1 MRITKKVREEA
12 IEACLGAHD
21 IASNPSMLGLYSA
34 GEWVGDGPS
43 ASLAWDARAAAIE
56 AISAYGSD
64 KFLTY
69 RWLEAAALLRNGW
82 SPGDPVECIR

>member
-56 AISAYGSD
+56 AISDDSVDRFAP
-64 KFLTY
+64 Y
-69 RWLEAAALLRNGW
+69 RWLEAAALISDDWN
-82 SPGDPVECIR
+82 PGDPVECIR